1 MLMCHGKFG
10 AERSGVAEHVEAA
23 DQALVGAVLVN
34 AVEVAGAEVGK
45 RSSALQHG
53 GKRRSASPVT
63 LAVVEQRANVALAVA
78 AQLAQSAARC
88 LAFFGSEFVRHDGV
102 LGPACDPAQG
112 FACLLVVAR
121 GYA

>member
-1 MLMCHGKFG
+1 MSIREPESSYGWAGSGVLMCHGSFG

-53 GKRRSASPVT
+53 ESGDLPV
-63 LAVVEQRANVALAVA
+63 R
-78 AQLAQSAARC
+78 
-88 LAFFGSEFVRHDGV
+88 
-102 LGPACDPAQG
+102 
-112 FACLLVVAR
+112 
-121 GYA
+121 